1 MDIIGI
7 RLKDALEKAGCPIC
21 NVLKKHETDL
31 IEEIL
36 YEHVNNPSVREK
48 FEKSLGLCT
57 YHAWKLKSIAYSNP
71 LYGSLGV
78 AIIYEHMLSV
88 YLSSLKFQN
97 KIKQE
102 KCFLCKSVEE
112 KEEDTIGALVDRI
125 EELSGFYESSKA
137 IFCKEH
143 YTMLYDKLKT
153 ENPQMSER
161 LRKVQIRKLET
172 LREIKQIH
180 RKI

>member
-48 FEKSLGLCT
+48 FEKSLDLCT

-102 KCFLCKSVEE
+102 K
-112 KEEDTIGALVDRI
+112 
-125 EELSGFYESSKA
+125 
-137 IFCKEH
+137 
-143 YTMLYDKLKT
+143 MLF
-153 ENPQMSER
+153 
-161 LRKVQIRKLET
+161 VQIRGGK
-172 LREIKQIH
+172 R
-180 RKI
+180 RRYNRSVG

>member
-1 MDIIGI
+1 M
-7 RLKDALEKAGCPIC
+7 
-21 NVLKKHETDL
+21 
-31 IEEIL
+31 
-36 YEHVNNPSVREK
+36 
-48 FEKSLGLCT
+48 
-57 YHAWKLKSIAYSNP
+57 
-71 LYGSLGV
+71 
-78 AIIYEHMLSV
+78 
-88 YLSSLKFQN
+88 
-97 KIKQE
+97 
-102 KCFLCKSVEE
+102 EE